1 MLVLVSSCAKVR
13 GGNGANPCRVQE
25 TSKQFIQQ
33 CSVAPAPV
41 LTQGVAL
48 KPKAS
53 IESLPGDLRL
63 APEPARYTEFS
74 RPSRAKFVSL
84 RGSGLLR
91 PSFRSYLCGTDCPH
105 VLYCP
110 RRSSDRHHQFRIGQ
124 S

>member
-53 IESLPGDLRL
+53 IVSLPVGTYDWRL
-63 APEPARYTEFS
+63 
-74 RPSRAKFVSL
+74 SL
-84 RGSGLLR
+84 HDIPNLVGRVVQNL
-91 PSFRSYLCGTDCPH
+91 FR
-105 VLYCP
+105 
-110 RRSSDRHHQFRIGQ
+110 
-124 S
+124 